1 MVREITAREI
11 TEKVCELCK
20 DAAFDLPEDVIA
32 AMHVAREKEES
43 PTGRVVFDRL
53 LENASIAQA
62 EHLPL
67 CQDTG
72 FAVFIVEL
80 GQDVHIVGGGLY
92 DAIDAGVSKA
102 YGDNFLRKSIYAHP
116 LKRDRNTG
124 DNTPAIVHVEIV
136 PGRQMKIRFAPKG
149 GGSENMSGIAMLAPS
164 AGVQGV
170 KDFVVKR
177 VSEAGGNPCPPIIV
191 GVGIGG
197 TFEYVAYLAKKAL
210 FRPIR
215 DKNPMPDLAAL
226 EDELLAL
233 VNKTGIG
240 PAGTGGTQTALAVKV
255 EMHPCHI
262 ASLPVAVNI
271 QCNSARHKEAVL

>member
-1 MVREITAREI
+1 MTRDIHASEI
-11 TEKVCELCK
+11 TEKVRELCK
-20 DAAFDLPEDVIA
+20 EAAFDLPEDVLA

-43 PTGRVVFDRL
+43 PTGKVVFDRL
-53 LENASIAQA
+53 LENAAIAQA
-62 EHLPL
+62 DRLPL

-80 GQDVHIVGGGLY
+80 GQDVHIVGGDLH
-92 DAIDAGVSKA
+92 DAIDAGVAKA
-102 YGDNFLRKSIYAHP
+102 YEDNYLRKSIYAHP
-116 LKRDRNTG
+116 LRRDVNTG
-124 DNTPAIVHVEIV
+124 DNTPAIIHVELV
-136 PGRQMKIRFAPKG
+136 PGKQMRIRFAPKG
-149 GGSENMSGIAMLAPS
+149 GGSENMSGIAMLPPS

-170 KDFVVKR
+170 KDFVVQR
-177 VSEAGGNPCPPIIV
+177 VIDAGGNPCPPIIV

-226 EDELLAL
+226 EDELLDL
-233 VNKTGIG
+233 INKTGIG

-271 QCNSARHKEAVL
+271 QCNSARHKEAIL